1 MIPDKIIIQPKISLS
16 ELKRQFSHQYP
27 YLKLEFFNKSHEFHG
42 GNLAKNMI
50 RNTDV
55 KIEDISKCNASAYA
69 EIKADLQVGKFE
81 IKFQEQFNLG
91 VQVFKKSRGTYIETT
106 RSDDFTFGQLNKAA
120 QEYNE
125 QLSEDLSTEDDQ
137 DVDYFH

>member
-27 YLKLEFFNKSHEFHG
+27 YLKLEFFNKSHELHG

-50 RNTDV
+50 RNTEV
-55 KIEDISKCNASAYA
+55 KIEDISKCNASAYV

-137 DVDYFH
+137 EVDYFH